1 MFVWNGKEWRNL
13 EEQVQAN
20 MEDLIRIRDVGL
32 LLAQL
37 GIKVVGK
44 AGTEEELPD
53 PATYYPDDQ
62 DNHYGDAYAVGAATP
77 YTFYI
82 FTRPFEGEDGPSWFP
97 IGVFPAPGVQG
108 PPGPPGTI
116 SSIDSIEMEVG
127 GAEFPNKTIYTA
139 TIEIGGIEFTGVP
152 IKVEDNFTWD
162 TEKGINAS
170 DDPDNPGKLIPEVCL
185 YTHDISI
192 VTAYYDENQGD
203 VPGFDPL
210 RFRLLSF
217 SATPVSSF
225 SDLLAKWGH
234 STNYTIPC
242 HGRYINSS
250 AGVEFLPTWIYKPN
264 ANTLVAVGHDYN
276 SDYYEYQS
284 RSETLTLSQFTSGA
298 TIIDTVHKISYD
310 KLV

>member
-13 EEQVQAN
+13 EEQVQEN
-20 MEDLIRIRDVGL
+20 MEDLIRIRDAGL

-44 AGTEEELPD
+44 ADTEGDLPD
-53 PATYYPDDQ
+53 PATYYPDDR
-62 DNHYGDAYAVGAATP
+62 DNHYGDAYAVGAETP

-82 FTRPFEGEDGPSWFP
+82 FTRPFEGEDGPSWFS

-108 PPGPPGTI
+108 PAGPAGTI
-116 SSIDSIEMEVG
+116 SSIDSIEMQVG
-127 GAEFPNKTIYTA
+127 GAELNTTIYTA
-139 TIEIGGIEFTGVP
+139 TIKIGSQEFTGVP
-152 IKVEDNFTWD
+152 VKVEDNFTWAP
-162 TEKGINAS
+162 EQGIDAS
-170 DDPDNPGKLIPEVCL
+170 DDLNNPGKLIPEVCL

-192 VTAYYDENQGD
+192 DTAYYDENQGD
-203 VPGFDPL
+203 IPGFEPL

-234 STNYTIPC
+234 SNNYTIPC
-242 HGRYINSS
+242 HGIYINSS
-250 AGVEFLPTWIYKPN
+250 GTVEFLPTWIYKPN
-264 ANTLVAVGHDYN
+264 ANTLVVVGYVYN
-276 SDYYEYQS
+276 SDYYEYQY
-284 RSETLTLSQFTSGA
+284 RYETLTLTQFTNGA
-298 TIIDTVHKISYD
+298 TIIDTVHKITYD